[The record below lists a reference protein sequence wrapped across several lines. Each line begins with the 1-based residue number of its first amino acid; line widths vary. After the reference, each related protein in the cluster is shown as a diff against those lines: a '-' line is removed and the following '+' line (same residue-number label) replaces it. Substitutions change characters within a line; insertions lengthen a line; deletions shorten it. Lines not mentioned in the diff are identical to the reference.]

1 MAIIVSKN
9 GGNAVKLDK
18 SSFEDEDYLQQFI
31 CQNPDSVPLYDIKE
45 DIKLLILAR
54 EFPVGSGAIDA
65 LGVDREGEIY
75 IVETKLYKNPDKRAV
90 VAQVLDY
97 GANLW
102 KYGQNFDDFI
112 SRVEE
117 KLNKAQHVS

>member
-1 MAIIVSKN
+1 MLSVGREVKMEIPDNRSSSAMAIIVSKS

-65 LGVDREGEIY
+65 LGVDREQ
-75 IVETKLYKNPDKRAV
+75 A
-90 VAQVLDY
+90 
-97 GANLW
+97 
-102 KYGQNFDDFI
+102 FD
-112 SRVEE
+112 
-117 KLNKAQHVS
+117 